1 MVEADSCEDRPQSDE
16 SQLDDLIS
24 NLHQVSG
31 SALSPYRVV
40 LHIEG
45 KPVEMEVDTGVAVTI
60 MPKDRWQALFPK
72 IPLAKSS
79 VCLRTYTS
87 QAISVDGQANVAV
100 QYGTFTG
107 RLRVYVVKGKGPTLL
122 GRDWLSN

>member
-1 MVEADSCEDRPQSDE
+1 MVEADSCEDE

-45 KPVEMEVDTGVAVTI
+45 KPVEMEVDSGA
-60 MPKDRWQALFPK
+60 AE

-79 VCLRTYTS
+79 VCLRNYTS
-87 QAISVDGQANVAV
+87 QAISVD
-100 QYGTFTG
+100 
-107 RLRVYVVKGKGPTLL
+107 
-122 GRDWLSN
+122 